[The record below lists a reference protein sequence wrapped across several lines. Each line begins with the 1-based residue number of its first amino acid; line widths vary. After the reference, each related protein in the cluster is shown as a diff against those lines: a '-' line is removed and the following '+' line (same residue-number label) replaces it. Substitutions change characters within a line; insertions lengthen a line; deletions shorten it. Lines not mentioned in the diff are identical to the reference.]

1 VPHRHDDG
9 TMKHTLR
16 SAEYLLPPGAA
27 ITLPPLADGVALA
40 VTHGRVWLTQSDSLD
55 DHFLAAGESIRPLG
69 RGRIV
74 VECDGSAPARLRC
87 WTPGGANGA
96 PVTGNARPK
105 LVRAGALPAGA

>member
-1 VPHRHDDG
+1 
-9 TMKHTLR
+9 MKQALR

-27 ITLPPLADGVALA
+27 ITLPPLADGVAVA

-55 DHFLAAGESIRPLG
+55 DHFLAAGESIRPCG

-96 PVTGNARPK
+96 PVVGGRRLK
-105 LVRAGALPAGA
+105 LVRGGVLPVGA